1 MQRIPTI
8 ALTLAT
14 AAALLLPQAWAQT
27 PSSKPHKHHHY
38 VRHTAPQTSLTEA
51 QREEV
56 KGLNVKFAACRSKTN
71 AQKLEPKERRAFMKS
86 CLAAK

>member
-1 MQRIPTI
+1 MQRIATI

-14 AAALLLPQAWAQT
+14 AAALLPQAWAQT
-27 PSSKPHKHHHY
+27 TPSKPHKHHHY
-38 VRHTAPQTSLTEA
+38 VKHTAPQTSLTPA

-56 KGLNVKFAACRSKTN
+56 KALNVKFAGCRSKTD